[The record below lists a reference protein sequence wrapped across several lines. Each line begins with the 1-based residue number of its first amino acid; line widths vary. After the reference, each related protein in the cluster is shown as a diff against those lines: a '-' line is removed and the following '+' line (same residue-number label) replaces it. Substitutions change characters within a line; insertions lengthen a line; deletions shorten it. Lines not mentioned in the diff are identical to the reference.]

1 MHLIFSP
8 GLKLALLNIYTLGF
22 LIMVISPLHFCGHFS
37 FTLVT
42 LAFLLLRT
50 GFFVTIWIAAVMF
63 KSNDILRKQTALKVQ
78 QYVDLY
84 FKFFLAGFSFLG

>member
-1 MHLIFSP
+1 
-8 GLKLALLNIYTLGF
+8 
-22 LIMVISPLHFCGHFS
+22 MVISPLHFYDHFS

-63 KSNDILRKQTALKVQ
+63 KSNDILRKQTALKVRQ
-78 QYVDLY
+78 FVDLY